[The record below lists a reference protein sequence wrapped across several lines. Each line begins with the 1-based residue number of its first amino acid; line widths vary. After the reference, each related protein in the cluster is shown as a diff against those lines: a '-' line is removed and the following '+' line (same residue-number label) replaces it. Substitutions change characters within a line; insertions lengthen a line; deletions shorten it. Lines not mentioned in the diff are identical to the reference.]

1 MDFAINYI
9 SLTSFTLCY
18 IKGRKIPCLIKNML
32 FLLHISTRGPY
43 FYIYNSA
50 ELWFLTLKFSKDSC
64 DIRREKKQKKQPT
77 TPTFILLSHSIIFL
91 PCLWVSSRSNLNWF
105 PMHRRAIIRQ
115 QETAS
120 LFPPLGFFWGKKKKG
135 MPLHLRIIQV
145 IFYIWYIWLLPLCS
159 NKQLIVQEKSTAT
172 ELQNLETS
180 SSQTIL

>member
-1 MDFAINYI
+1 
-9 SLTSFTLCY
+9 
-18 IKGRKIPCLIKNML
+18 ML

-120 LFPPLGFFWGKKKKG
+120 LFPPLGFFWGKKKKKVC
-135 MPLHLRIIQV
+135 PYILELFKWYFIYDIYDYSHYAVTSNLLSKKKVQQLSSRILKPALLKLYCKLEHSWGKEIQHV
-145 IFYIWYIWLLPLCS
+145 
-159 NKQLIVQEKSTAT
+159 
-172 ELQNLETS
+172 
-180 SSQTIL
+180 